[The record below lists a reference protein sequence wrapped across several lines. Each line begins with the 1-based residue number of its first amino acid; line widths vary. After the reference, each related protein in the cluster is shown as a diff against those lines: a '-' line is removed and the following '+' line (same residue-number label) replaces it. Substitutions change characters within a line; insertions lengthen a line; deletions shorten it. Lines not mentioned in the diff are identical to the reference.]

1 MAQPAAKCLFFDV
14 FGTCVDWRTSVTD
27 ELWSQA
33 KEALGSA
40 SSSIATRIRITASD
54 MTYEQWGELA
64 QEWRNGY
71 LKFTREV
78 AANTDRSKP
87 YKTID
92 EHHLESL
99 RSILTERGLIFPR
112 TDDTPA
118 ELVHD
123 GSLWDEQQIQELSM
137 VWHRLNPWPDTCQG
151 ILDLNRMFSTCTL
164 SNGNLTLLNDMCKY
178 GKMEFTH
185 IYSAEMFQSY
195 KPSPKVYLGAAEKM
209 GLKPEECVMVAAHL
223 DDLKA
228 AKANGFRTIYVERP
242 LEERRPELKEEG
254 FVDIWVEQGENGFIT
269 AAQKSSALGKTA

>member
-27 ELWSQA
+27 ELWTQA

-40 SSSIATRIRITASD
+40 SSSIATRIRISASD

-78 AANTDRSKP
+78 AANTDSNKP

-151 ILDLNRMFSTCTL
+151 ILDLNKMFMTCTL
-164 SNGNLTLLNDMCKY
+164 SNGNLTLLDDMCKY

-209 GLKPEECVMVAAHL
+209 GLKPEVCVMVAAHL

-242 LEERRPELKEEG
+242 LEERRPELREEG
-254 FVDIWVEQGENGFIT
+254 FVDVWVEQGENGFIT